1 MEKKILQWMTTVLGV
16 ITVVVCVSLY
26 HMPAMKEQ
34 WMLAAEMTETVVG
47 QTMIEI
53 EESEEE
59 KLYIEIPEGM
69 DGKDIVI
76 TNDYVSQ
83 TIYIR
88 FKNGVDDYSEKY
100 SVYGSSDHIASMSY
114 YKEGGDGVL
123 AIAMDMLYEI
133 SYLYEDG
140 NLCMS
145 FIDPHDIYDK
155 VIVVDAGH
163 GGRMSGA
170 VKRGVEEKI
179 LNLEIVKQIKALF
192 DEAGDKSIKI
202 YYTRLDD
209 TNPSLMERA
218 NMANKSNADLFISIH
233 NNASSS
239 GLFTSRNGTSV
250 LYNPLDTSEKSSMR
264 FAEICLENVTA
275 SAGSNNLGLVDGE
288 YIYIVR
294 SSEVPVVL
302 IEVGYMTNY
311 DELENLKDPEYQ
323 RKVAEGVYN
332 AVMQAFEEGF

>member
-1 MEKKILQWMTTVLGV
+1 MEKKILQWMTYACGI
-16 ITVVVCVSLY
+16 ITFLACVSLY
-26 HMPAMKEQ
+26 HLPGMKEQ
-34 WMLAAEMTETVVG
+34 WILAAEMTDAVVG
-47 QTMIEI
+47 QTVIEI
-53 EESEEE
+53 EESEDE
-59 KLYIEIPEGM
+59 KLYIEIPENM

-76 TNDYVSQ
+76 TNDYQSQ
-83 TIYIR
+83 TIYVR
-88 FKNGVDDYSEKY
+88 FKNGVDAYSDNY
-100 SVYGSSDHIASMSY
+100 SVYGSSNHIASMSY
-114 YKEGGDGVL
+114 YKENGDGVL

-133 SYLYEDG
+133 SYFYEDG

-170 VKRGVEEKI
+170 VKRGVEEKD
-179 LNLEIVKQIKALF
+179 LNLAIVQQIKNVF
-192 DEAGDKSIKI
+192 DEEDDDSIKI

-218 NMANKSNADLFISIH
+218 SMANKSNADLFISIH

-239 GLFTSRNGTSV
+239 GLFTSESGTMV
-250 LYNPLDTSEKSSMR
+250 LYNPLDTNEKNSMR
-264 FAEICLENVTA
+264 FAELCLANVTA
-275 SAGSNNLGLVDGE
+275 STGSNDLGLVDGE

-294 SSEVPVVL
+294 SSKVPVVL

-311 DELENLKDPEYQ
+311 DELENLKNEEYQ

>member
-1 MEKKILQWMTTVLGV
+1 MTLVMGL
-16 ITVVVCVSLY
+16 ITFCVCISLN
-26 HMPAMKEQ
+26 HLPAVKEQ
-34 WMLAAEMTETVVG
+34 WMLAAEKTDVVVG
-47 QTMIEI
+47 QTVIEI

-59 KLYIEIPEGM
+59 KLYIEIPENI
-69 DGKDIVI
+69 DGRDIVI
-76 TNDYVSQ
+76 SNDYVSQ
-83 TIYIR
+83 TIYVR

-114 YKEGGDGVL
+114 YKENGDGVL

-133 SYLYEDG
+133 SYFYQEG
-140 NLCMS
+140 HLCMS

-170 VKRGVEEKI
+170 VKRGVEEKT
-179 LNLEIVKQIKALF
+179 LNLEIVKQIKTIF
-192 DEAGDKSIKI
+192 EEVNDKSIKI

-209 TNPSLMERA
+209 VNPSLMERA

-239 GLFTSRNGTSV
+239 GLFTSERGTMV
-250 LYNPLDTSEKSSMR
+250 LYNPLDTSDKSSMR
-264 FAEICLENVTA
+264 FAEICLENVTT
-275 SAGSNNLGLVDGE
+275 STGSKDLGLVDGE

-294 SSEVPVVL
+294 SSKVPVVL

-311 DELENLKDPEYQ
+311 EELENLKDAEYQ

>member
-1 MEKKILQWMTTVLGV
+1 
-16 ITVVVCVSLY
+16 
-26 HMPAMKEQ
+26 MPTIKEQ
-34 WMLAAEMTETVVG
+34 WMLATEWSEVVVG
-47 QTMIEI
+47 QTLIEI

-59 KLYIEIPEGM
+59 KLYIEIPENM
-69 DGKDIVI
+69 DGKDIII
-76 TNDYVSQ
+76 TNDYLTQ

-88 FKNGVDDYSEKY
+88 FRNGVDDYSKDY
-100 SVYGSSDHIASMSY
+100 SVYGSSNHIASMSY
-114 YKEGGDGVL
+114 YKDGGDGVL

-133 SYLYEDG
+133 SYIYEDG

-155 VIVVDAGH
+155 IIVVDAGH

-179 LNLEIVKQIKALF
+179 LNLEIVKQIKAKF
-192 DEAGDKSIKI
+192 DEVDDERIKI

-218 NMANKSNADLFISIH
+218 SMANKSNADLFISIH

-239 GLFTSRNGTSV
+239 GLFTSEKGTMV
-250 LYNPLDTSEKSSMR
+250 LYNPLDNSEKGSMR
-264 FAEICLENVTA
+264 FAELCLENVTT
-275 SAGSNNLGLVDGE
+275 STGNRNLGLVDGE

-294 SSEVPVVL
+294 SSKVPVVL

-311 DELENLKDPEYQ
+311 EELENLKDTEYQ

>member
-1 MEKKILQWMTTVLGV
+1 MEKKILQWMTYACGL
-16 ITVVVCVSLY
+16 ITLLACISLY
-26 HMPAMKEQ
+26 QLPAIKEQ
-34 WMLAAEMTETVVG
+34 WILAAEMTDAVVG
-47 QTMIEI
+47 QTVIEI
-53 EESEEE
+53 EESEDE
-59 KLYIEIPEGM
+59 KLYIEIPENM

-76 TNDYVSQ
+76 TNDYQSQ
-83 TIYIR
+83 TIYVR
-88 FKNGVDDYSEKY
+88 FKNGVDDYSDNY
-100 SVYGSSDHIASMSY
+100 SVYGSSNHIASMSY
-114 YKEGGDGVL
+114 YKENGDGVL

-133 SYLYEDG
+133 SYYYEDG

-145 FIDPHDIYDK
+145 FIDPHDVYDK

-170 VKRGVEEKI
+170 VKRGVEEKN
-179 LNLEIVKQIKALF
+179 LNLAIVQQIKALF
-192 DEAGDKSIKI
+192 DEAGDDSIKI

-239 GLFTSRNGTSV
+239 GLFTSDSGTMV
-250 LYNPLDTSEKSSMR
+250 LYNPLDKNEKNSMR
-264 FAEICLENVTA
+264 LAELCLENVTA
-275 SAGSNNLGLVDGE
+275 STGSNKLGLVDGE

-294 SSEVPVVL
+294 SCKVPVVL

-311 DELENLKDPEYQ
+311 EELENLKNEEYQ

>member
-1 MEKKILQWMTTVLGV
+1 MEKKILQWMTYACGI
-16 ITVVVCVSLY
+16 ITFFACVSLY
-26 HMPAMKEQ
+26 HLPAIKEQ
-34 WMLAAEMTETVVG
+34 WILAAEMTDAVVG
-47 QTMIEI
+47 QTVIEI
-53 EESEEE
+53 EESEDE
-59 KLYIEIPEGM
+59 KLYIEIPENM

-76 TNDYVSQ
+76 TNDYQSQ
-83 TIYIR
+83 TIYVR
-88 FKNGVDDYSEKY
+88 FKNGVDDYSDNY
-100 SVYGSSDHIASMSY
+100 SVYGSSNHIASMSY
-114 YKEGGDGVL
+114 YKENGEGVL

-133 SYLYEDG
+133 SYYYEDG

-170 VKRGVEEKI
+170 VKRGVEEKN
-179 LNLEIVKQIKALF
+179 LNLAIVQQIKVLF
-192 DEAGDKSIKI
+192 DEAGDDSIKI

-239 GLFTSRNGTSV
+239 GLFTSDSGTMV
-250 LYNPLDTSEKSSMR
+250 LYNPADKTEKNSMR
-264 FAEICLENVTA
+264 FAELCLENVTA
-275 SAGSNNLGLVDGE
+275 STGSKNLGLVDGE

-294 SSEVPVVL
+294 SSKVPVVL

-311 DELENLKDPEYQ
+311 EELENLKNEEYQ